1 MLVSSEFGCSKEMLA
16 AVAMLSVESLFYTPR
31 DKIKEANNA
40 KKRFASQDGDHI
52 TFINVLRIY
61 SLEVQEGQRGGD
73 VDSSTLDR
81 HASKKTEKVVRNWC
95 TANYINGRSLRRA
108 IDIRKQIQ
116 GHMESMGLPI
126 TSCGE
131 DMLVFRRC
139 LAASFFLNAARRQ
152 LDGTYRALSSGQTVS
167 IHPSSVLHG
176 KKPECVVF
184 NELVR
189 TNRSYIRS
197 ITQIDSLWLPEL
209 APQYY
214 AALDLAN
221 PTQRSLQT

>member
-1 MLVSSEFGCSKEMLA
+1 MAYCQ
-16 AVAMLSVESLFYTPR
+16 
-31 DKIKEANNA
+31 ANNA

-61 SLEVQEGQRGGD
+61 SLEVEEGQRGGD

-81 HASKKTEKVVRNWC
+81 RASKKTEKVVRNWC

-152 LDGTYRALSSGQTVS
+152 LDGTYRSDHKSTEQKLSS
-167 IHPSSVLHG
+167 PVLDRN
-176 KKPECVVF
+176 CVYSNVLLYLTWMQMCPLYHATSR
-184 NELVR
+184 NV
-189 TNRSYIRS
+189 
-197 ITQIDSLWLPEL
+197 
-209 APQYY
+209 
-214 AALDLAN
+214 
-221 PTQRSLQT
+221 LQDFS